1 MRSIGDSFVLN
12 TMCSIPVFKEFNE
25 NEDVFC
31 EFLEHDLKN
40 NYDGIIGN
48 NILKRFN
55 AIVDYPK
62 QQLILNKAVLKLYF
76 DKQEEIYDN
85 LAYNNENV
93 VEINFNNEVGINNNI
108 GEFIESEHLSEHEKG
123 LLYGVLKKFKRTF
136 YNEND
141 DLSFTNEVKHHIHTK
156 HELPVYSK
164 LYRYPEVHRDE
175 VDRQIEEMLKQGII
189 RESNSPFNSPI
200 WVVPKKEDL
209 SGKKQWRIVIDY
221 RKLNEITIEDRQPMP
236 NIEEIFDKLGR
247 CQYFTT
253 LDLAKGFHQ
262 IEMHHSDI
270 HKTAF
275 STSNGHYEFL
285 RMPFGL
291 RNAPATFQRLINNVL
306 KEYIGKICLVYLDD
320 ILIFSTSIEEH
331 MESLSKILKRLR
343 EANLKIQLNKCQFMK
358 KETAFLGHVVTPDG
372 IKTNPKKVEAIDKI
386 PLPSNQKEIKSFLGI
401 TGYYRRFIKDYSK
414 VAHHLVKYLKKN
426 TKVNKKDKKFI
437 AAFHKLKELIKND
450 PILVHPD
457 FKKKFT
463 LVTDASNYAL
473 GAVLTQDNKA
483 ISFASRSLNDHEK
496 KYSTIEK
503 ELLAIVWATKHFRPY
518 LYGRSFV
525 VKTDH
530 KPLVWLNSLK
540 EPNMKLQRWKIKL
553 NEFDFIIEYIKGKE
567 NVVADGLSRINYEKI
582 DNADEVLINLNEIF
596 DDEIDTVH
604 SADTDSADFISI
616 TEKPLNIFKYQFV
629 LKKSI
634 RESTTKK
641 IIFKKKIRTT
651 LYINSESNLLE
662 LMRNQLPE
670 KGLIVVFCEDN
681 ELFLTFQNNYVKY
694 FSKNKNLKVMKTS
707 KVLEDLTDKEKL
719 LKIIEYEHLK
729 NNHRGINEIFLEMK
743 ANYYYPNLQKEIQKF
758 INNCNICNSA
768 KFDRMPIKHKFNITD
783 TPTRHNDIVHVDIW
797 FPMRNVM
804 YLTTIDKLTKY
815 ATAHLLEDRTWI
827 SITKAL
833 KTRMQY
839 LGKPKLIVTDN
850 ELDTVSIRQFLTSYD
865 IQLHVT
871 TPYLKTGNADI
882 ERLHSTFNEHIRLFN
897 ADPCNEDSLD
907 EKVFKAVVLY
917 NNTIHTST
925 KMRPIDFIN
934 NIISEEEITSLSK
947 LLHAN
952 KTNKINKLNEN
963 RETVTNFE
971 NEFVRNNRIGKSNP
985 KYINIK
991 NYKQAGNH
999 LISDKHPKKSYKNQV
1014 KRKTK
1019 FQNYHYRQNDDV
1031 GNSNA
1036 VSSSNQRTTN

>member
-1 MRSIGDSFVLN
+1 MEYIESEKIWRAPKLDVKISGLGADILEKLKQSDPEKIYEIHHDSGTHVTFRQIREQTITVAQNLLNLGVKKNHTVVFFTMMNLKITPLTFACYTIGAPLCFFETYLEEEFIPQYLELLDPDVIIYEDKFKSMVFKALKVLSLPKLKHILTLDGKEQQRSVDNLLFKPKVDIENFQVPHIEDPNTQPAILCFTSGSTDLPKIVIHSHTIMRESVYGRWQVQPGSVIMILSEIRWSCQISGMMHPAFLDVKKVYS
-12 TMCSIPVFKEFNE
+12 SIPPNDLSGEFVKEIIDTHKVTHYFDVPQFLISVLEAAERSQDPSSLSSLKWIKLGGE
-25 NEDVFC
+25 NTPEAI
-31 EFLEHDLKN
+31 ERDLAKIN
-40 NYDGIIGN
+40 PNCKIGRCYGMTELVGGVALSELANRQNVNGGVLRKGCMVKIIGN
-48 NILKRFN
+48 NKNSLGPNEIGKMCFKSTAPFLGYLKNQKANENAFIDGGWLNSEDLGMVDSENILHAFTRKKYVLRYANGKILLPSDIENIVNKFEGVRTSALVGKPSLENPEEDCGTIFVVFKNSFN
-55 AIVDYPK
+55 IINLENDLRDYIRKNLTKDLLHIVRYFKIVEDLPRTICIKVDKVAMKGMLDGGYYPK

-291 RNAPATFQRLINNVL
+291 
-306 KEYIGKICLVYLDD
+306 
-320 ILIFSTSIEEH
+320 H
-331 MESLSKILKRLR
+331 
-343 EANLKIQLNKCQFMK
+343 
-358 KETAFLGHVVTPDG
+358 
-372 IKTNPKKVEAIDKI
+372 
-386 PLPSNQKEIKSFLGI
+386 
-401 TGYYRRFIKDYSK
+401 
-414 VAHHLVKYLKKN
+414 
-426 TKVNKKDKKFI
+426 
-437 AAFHKLKELIKND
+437 
-450 PILVHPD
+450 
-457 FKKKFT
+457 
-463 LVTDASNYAL
+463 
-473 GAVLTQDNKA
+473 
-483 ISFASRSLNDHEK
+483 
-496 KYSTIEK
+496 
-503 ELLAIVWATKHFRPY
+503 
-518 LYGRSFV
+518 
-525 VKTDH
+525 
-530 KPLVWLNSLK
+530 
-540 EPNMKLQRWKIKL
+540 
-553 NEFDFIIEYIKGKE
+553 
-567 NVVADGLSRINYEKI
+567 
-582 DNADEVLINLNEIF
+582 
-596 DDEIDTVH
+596 
-604 SADTDSADFISI
+604 
-616 TEKPLNIFKYQFV
+616 
-629 LKKSI
+629 
-634 RESTTKK
+634 
-641 IIFKKKIRTT
+641 
-651 LYINSESNLLE
+651 
-662 LMRNQLPE
+662 
-670 KGLIVVFCEDN
+670 
-681 ELFLTFQNNYVKY
+681 
-694 FSKNKNLKVMKTS
+694 
-707 KVLEDLTDKEKL
+707 
-719 LKIIEYEHLK
+719 
-729 NNHRGINEIFLEMK
+729 
-743 ANYYYPNLQKEIQKF
+743 
-758 INNCNICNSA
+758 
-768 KFDRMPIKHKFNITD
+768 

-815 ATAHLLEDRTWI
+815 ATADLLEDRTWI

-917 NNTIHTST
+917 NNTIHTRKASNT
-925 KMRPIDFIN
+925 I
-934 NIISEEEITSLSK
+934 EL
-947 LLHAN
+947 
-952 KTNKINKLNEN
+952 KINPCST
-963 RETVTNFE
+963 ETVESMGGGVTSGPF
-971 NEFVRNNRIGKSNP
+971 K
-985 KYINIK
+985 
-991 NYKQAGNH
+991 
-999 LISDKHPKKSYKNQV
+999 
-1014 KRKTK
+1014 
-1019 FQNYHYRQNDDV
+1019 
-1031 GNSNA
+1031 
-1036 VSSSNQRTTN
+1036 